1 MDSTGT
7 GLSYYNSLLHS
18 IQWNADKLYPASKKS
33 NKLDVDMDKCMKSDR
48 KGITGS
54 ESLKTLEAH

>member
-1 MDSTGT
+1 MGT

-18 IQWNADKLYPASKKS
+18 IQWSADVLYPTSKKS
-33 NKLDVDMDKCMKSDR
+33 NKLDVDMDKCMKFNR
-48 KGITGS
+48 KGIAGS